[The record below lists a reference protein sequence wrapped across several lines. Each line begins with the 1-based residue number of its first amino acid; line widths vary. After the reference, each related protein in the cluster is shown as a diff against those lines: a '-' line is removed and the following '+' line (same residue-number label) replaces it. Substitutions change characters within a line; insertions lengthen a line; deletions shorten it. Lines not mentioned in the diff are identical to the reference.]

1 MPASTLHKSAQ
12 QEAPDAYISMCK
24 STTQETRVQK
34 MPASTLYGARP
45 RRCPLHHLIHAWKDT
60 RVHPLGVHTEMHAPR
75 HTRVQEDTRVG
86 LFLRAPKMAAPA
98 WTRAKMHASPL
109 LPAPRRCTRLGG
121 YGASTESSL
130 PPIFR
135 PRSPH
140 DQEQREEEVWL

>member
-12 QEAPDAYISMCK
+12 QEAPDAYISMRK

-34 MPASTLYGARP
+34 MPASTLYGARSRKC
-45 RRCPLHHLIHAWKDT
+45 RRRHLIHAWKDT
-60 RVHPLGVHTEMHAPR
+60 RVHPLDVHTEMHAPR
-75 HTRVQEDTRVG
+75 HTRVQEDTHVG
-86 LFLRAPKMAAPA
+86 LLLHSPKMAAPA
-98 WTRAKMHASPL
+98 WTRAKVHASPL
-109 LPAPRRCTRLGG
+109 LPTSQRCARLGG

-130 PPIFR
+130 PPIFQ